1 MKQSAKRFLAKIVKW
16 KKDKTE
22 NEFDQERIFSL
33 VCCSVLTIG
42 FSSSFSGAKVDFR
55 SKAAG
60 FLCQRGS
67 SVILWRARNK
77 TKKNRVPTRKCI
89 WLCFGY
95 VIEFLM
101 LIRKMAFIFHIS
113 KQAEQ
118 GVTLMKLSKTINS
131 MDVHFCFNKW
141 FCTAV
146 FTGLIQFRPH
156 ELGPTIQAARN
167 LLSWIM
173 CESVATASSC
183 NPGIEGSNH
192 TKGHYSFFCCDF
204 LVCFYP
210 PLFWLFH
217 SLAKLKPHF

>member
-1 MKQSAKRFLAKIVKW
+1 MHHEWHSMWCTIYHNHFPSLHLDTRSSRAWSKVQNDSLQRLW
-16 KKDKTE
+16 SEKKDKTE

-89 WLCFGY
+89 WLCFRY

-101 LIRKMAFIFHIS
+101 LIWEMAFVFFKS
-113 KQAEQ
+113 KQAETR
-118 GVTLMKLSKTINS
+118 G
-131 MDVHFCFNKW
+131 
-141 FCTAV
+141 
-146 FTGLIQFRPH
+146 
-156 ELGPTIQAARN
+156 N
-167 LLSWIM
+167 LNEI
-173 CESVATASSC
+173 
-183 NPGIEGSNH
+183 I
-192 TKGHYSFFCCDF
+192 KDD
-204 LVCFYP
+204 
-210 PLFWLFH
+210 
-217 SLAKLKPHF
+217 K

>member
-77 TKKNRVPTRKCI
+77 TKKHRVPTRKCI
-89 WLCFGY
+89 LAVLYICDR
-95 VIEFLM
+95 IEILM
-101 LIRKMAFIFHIS
+101 LIYVLMSDFV
-113 KQAEQ
+113 
-118 GVTLMKLSKTINS
+118 VTT
-131 MDVHFCFNKW
+131 
-141 FCTAV
+141 
-146 FTGLIQFRPH
+146 
-156 ELGPTIQAARN
+156 
-167 LLSWIM
+167 
-173 CESVATASSC
+173 SSC
-183 NPGIEGSNH
+183 SPGIESLRHHWGTLCIPFFLSATFYSNS
-192 TKGHYSFFCCDF
+192 TLAFACLLFCKTNTYVPYFLTTLIHYPCKVE
-204 LVCFYP
+204 LN
-210 PLFWLFH
+210 
-217 SLAKLKPHF
+217 LKIPVTLTYEK